1 MFTYD
6 ISSSGRIMYNAPIG
20 FHDDCVIAHALAI
33 WGMQPVTRRE
43 ATEDM
48 SIIQRDILQKTGQ
61 APEEDFEEV
70 EDWALEA

>member
-1 MFTYD
+1 
-6 ISSSGRIMYNAPIG
+6 
-20 FHDDCVIAHALAI
+20 
-33 WGMQPVTRRE
+33 MQPVTKRE

-61 APEEDFEEV
+61 TPAEDFEEV